1 MSFFRQCIWLLSGML
16 VLMALQGVHGLWR
29 ARDLGVASS
38 NIASRASLAT
48 QSRILWDEFRSA
60 DDEFRRAM
68 AMTDV
73 AAGDQARNSVQARIA
88 RMEAVLKEMA
98 VDDGGADLAAL
109 ASQLVQWKRLAV
121 PHLSPSGQTEL
132 AAYDELDR
140 TREKLASSIDKYA
153 GGQLEEARALVAG
166 SRASVA
172 SAIGWTAAALLA
184 ALLASAAAGWYGLS
198 VLRRH
203 LGGEPREVADMA
215 RRVAGGDLENSIAVA
230 PGDTASIAA
239 AMMQM
244 QAGLRNFVAEQNEM
258 AERHAAGVI
267 GHAMDVQKFS
277 GSYRDMA
284 LSIND
289 LVRSH
294 IEVNERVVEVVK
306 GYASGNF
313 TQDMDR
319 LPGEKARITEA
330 MDAVKA
336 NLLAINDEIR
346 RLVAAASAGDF
357 SARGDA
363 SKYEHRFRE
372 MVEGLNV
379 LMETSHTGLSEVARV
394 LGAMADN
401 DLSVRITG
409 DFKGMFGHLKDDVNR
424 TVDSLTTV
432 VRQIK
437 DASGA
442 INVAATEIAQGSTD
456 LSVRTEDQA
465 ASLERTASSM
475 EELTSTVGQNA
486 ENAKQANQL
495 AIGAS
500 SVAEKG
506 GAVVVQV
513 VTTMGGISE
522 SSKKIA
528 DIIGVIDGIAFQT
541 NILALNAAVEAARAG
556 EQGRGFAVVA
566 TEVRNLAQKSASAAR
581 EIKSLISDSV
591 EKVESGS
598 RLVDQAGQTMAEVV
612 DSIKRVS
619 SIVAEITSASQ
630 EQSSGIVQV
639 NQAVAQMDETTQQNA
654 AMVEETAAAA
664 ATMQTQAG
672 LLVHAVAKFRLVDVP
687 TEVVSARL
695 PAATKAPSPQ
705 AVKSRVPAHKKA
717 AAGTEE
723 WAEF

>member
-29 ARDLGVASS
+29 ARDLGVTSS

-73 AAGDQARNSVQARIA
+73 GAGDQARNSVQARIA

-98 VDDGGADLAAL
+98 VNDGGADLAAL
-109 ASQLVQWKRLAV
+109 ASQLGQWKRLAL
-121 PHLSPSGQTEL
+121 PHLSPSAQTEL

-140 TREKLASSIDKYA
+140 TREKLASGIDKYA
-153 GGQLEEARALVAG
+153 GRQLEEARALVAG
-166 SRASVA
+166 SRASVN

-184 ALLASAAAGWYGLS
+184 ALLASAAAGWYGLRI
-198 VLRRH
+198 LRRH

-215 RRVAGGDLENSIAVA
+215 RRVAGGDLGSALSVA
-230 PGDTASIAA
+230 PGDTTSIAA
-239 AMMQM
+239 AMVQM
-244 QAGLRNFVAEQNEM
+244 QAGLRDFVAEQNAM

-267 GHAMDVQKFS
+267 GHSMNVEKFS

-294 IEVNERVVEVVK
+294 IEINERVVEVVK
-306 GYASGNF
+306 GYASGDF

-330 MDAVKA
+330 MDLVKA

-346 RLVAAASAGDF
+346 RLVAAAAAGDF

-401 DLSVRITG
+401 DLGVRITG

-486 ENAKQANQL
+486 ENARQANQL

-591 EKVESGS
+591 EKVDSGS

-612 DSIKRVS
+612 ESIKRVTG
-619 SIVAEITSASQ
+619 IVAEITSASQ
-630 EQSSGIVQV
+630 EQSNGIGQV
-639 NQAVAQMDETTQQNA
+639 NQAVSQMDDSTQQNA
-654 AMVEETAAAA
+654 AMVEQTAAAA
-664 ATMQTQAG
+664 ATMQKQAE
-672 LLVHAVAKFRLVDVP
+672 LLVQAVAKFRLADGSSQVAP
-687 TEVVSARL
+687 QRL
-695 PAATKAPSPQ
+695 PAATRGASGLAFKDKQ
-705 AVKSRVPAHKKA
+705 AARKNVA
-717 AAGTEE
+717 ADTEE